1 VNEKEKRG
9 NAKMGKEYWSSGEG
23 VVGEERER
31 GRAQT
36 QMAVA
41 TET

>member
-1 VNEKEKRG
+1 MRKRKEGMLKWAR
-9 NAKMGKEYWSSGEG
+9 SSGEG

-31 GRAQT
+31 GRAKT